1 MAQTYK
7 VEKVEVLR
15 EELKDFHSFIFT
27 DYRGL
32 NVQQING
39 LRNSLR
45 EKGAH
50 YHVVKNRFVKRVFQD
65 RGYDGLDQY
74 LVNPTALAY
83 FETGLSEIAKVLI
96 DSAGETTLEVKGGY
110 SDGTLLS
117 SEEIMKISR
126 LPSRDAL
133 IAQILG
139 LLNAPP
145 RELVMVLSGILA
157 KFVRTL
163 KAVEESK
170 PEEVKAEESK
180 ATKEVK
186 AEESKPEE
194 VKAEESKA
202 IKEVKAEEESKSKEE
217 VKPE

>member
-1 MAQTYK
+1 MAQKYK
-7 VEKVEVLR
+7 VEKVEALR

-27 DYRGL
+27 DYLGL

-50 YHVVKNRFVKRVFQD
+50 YHVVKNRFVKRVFQEL
-65 RGYDGLDQY
+65 GYEELDQF

-83 FETGLSEIAKVLI
+83 FDTGLSEIAKVLV
-96 DSAGETTLEVKGGY
+96 DSAGETTLELKGGY

-117 SEEIMKISR
+117 SEEITKISK

-133 IAQILG
+133 IAQVLG

-145 RELVMVLSGILA
+145 RGLVMVLSGILS
-157 KFVRTL
+157 KFVRIL

-170 PEEVKAEESK
+170 PKEEVRAEESKAPEEVKAEESK
-180 ATKEVK
+180 AE
-186 AEESKPEE
+186 
-194 VKAEESKA
+194 
-202 IKEVKAEEESKSKEE
+202 
-217 VKPE
+217 